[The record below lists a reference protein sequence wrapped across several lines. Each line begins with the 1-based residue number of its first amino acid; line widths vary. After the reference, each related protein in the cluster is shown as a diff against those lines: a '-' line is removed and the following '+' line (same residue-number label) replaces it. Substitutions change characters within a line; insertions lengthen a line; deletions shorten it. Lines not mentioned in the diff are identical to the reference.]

1 MRDFTGIVREQ
12 IAPLGLPADQ
22 EDKIVEELAQHFA
35 EVYASVIE
43 EDPTLDEHA
52 ALAKLLERVPS
63 GDELRRE
70 ILDAEPMLARIGH
83 TVGGPVRRTPPEA
96 SLPAGLSGLAID
108 VRLGFRRLLN
118 APAYTATLIIT
129 LAVCLAAN
137 AVILTL
143 VDRVL
148 LHPLDVPEPDRLV
161 LIANQFPNTGVG
173 GRGEK
178 SAPHNYFDRVE
189 GVSSLSAQALFGP
202 VDRVLTLGDR
212 AEQVHGIETTP
223 SLFATLQV
231 APALGRVFTPDEGEI
246 GNETSI
252 LLSDGFWRERF
263 AADPEVIGSAIRV
276 AGRPHVVV
284 GVMPAGFT
292 FFDADARFWIP
303 LVFPLSV
310 NNAVAN
316 NWYHV
321 GRMTA
326 DATIEQVQA
335 QVNVVNAAFFER
347 QPNLAI
353 VLKTAGFHTTVEPF
367 ESFLVGE
374 AGRVIYP
381 LWGGAVVVLLIGAL
395 NVTNLTLAETH
406 RRRRDLLTR
415 MAIGAGRGRL
425 AVGLLAESMT
435 IAVVAGVLGVA
446 LATLV
451 LHVLG
456 TMRLGHLALPSAPGI
471 GGPIAAAIAAIAL
484 VAGLFVALASL
495 RHLRTGELAH
505 GLRDSG
511 RSGTGGRRAS
521 RLRRVLVTAEVALA
535 FVLLAGAALLLVT
548 VRNLIQADPGYAVD
562 GIVTAGLNLEG
573 SRYPDKASA
582 QQFLDRTLEAVRGIS
597 GVTAAGATTTIPLR
611 ATLRGAT
618 SQAISGGSAAHLA
631 VAEDIASPAAD
642 GAIVTP
648 RWVTITAGFFD
659 ALEARVLRGRDFED
673 RDHQTDNPVA
683 IVDATMAESYWPGEN
698 PIGKRFFLP
707 GVRNLGRSE
716 NTRWLTVV
724 GVVPDL
730 MLEGVTDLDTRV
742 GTFYT
747 TWSEIN
753 PRGFP
758 QTYGLVIRTATD
770 PAPVVRSLR
779 SELARIDPEASL
791 FDVRTLGERRS
802 DSLSRQRL
810 ALSLA
815 GAFGGIALFLSTL
828 GIYGVLTYVVAQRVR
843 EFGIRIALGG
853 TSGGILR
860 LVLREGLMLVG
871 VGVAIGLGLA
881 WMLTGALAGQLYG
894 VAPTDPLLLTTTAV
908 FLALVALAAMLAPA
922 RRAARVDPLIALQD
936 PT

>member
-1 MRDFTGIVREQ
+1 
-12 IAPLGLPADQ
+12 
-22 EDKIVEELAQHFA
+22 
-35 EVYASVIE
+35 
-43 EDPTLDEHA
+43 
-52 ALAKLLERVPS
+52 VPS

-70 ILDAEPMLARIGH
+70 ILDAEPMLARLGH
-83 TVGGPVRRTPPEA
+83 TVGGSGRRAPSGA
-96 SLPAGLSGLAID
+96 GLPAALSGLAVD
-108 VRLGFRRLLN
+108 VRLGVRRLRN
-118 APAYTATLIIT
+118 APAYTVTLILT
-129 LAVCLAAN
+129 LAICLAAN

-148 LHPLDVPEPDRLV
+148 LRPLDVPEPDRLV

-178 SAPHNYFDRVE
+178 TAPANYFDRVE

-223 SLFATLQV
+223 SLFAMLQV
-231 APALGRVFTPDEGEI
+231 GPALGRVFTPDEGEI

-263 AADPEVIGSAIRV
+263 AADPTVVGSAIRV
-276 AGRPHVVV
+276 AGRPYVVV

-292 FFDADARFWIP
+292 FFDPDARFWIP
-303 LVFPLSV
+303 LVFPPSV
-310 NNAVAN
+310 NNGVAN

-321 GRMTA
+321 GRMAA
-326 DATIEQVQA
+326 DATIPQVQA
-335 QVNVVNAAFFER
+335 EVDAVNAAWFDR
-347 QPNLAI
+347 QPNLAK
-353 VLKTAGFHTTVEPF
+353 VLATTGFHTTVEPF

-451 LHVLG
+451 LRVLG
-456 TMRLGHLALPSAPGI
+456 TLRLGHLALPSAPGI
-471 GGPIAAAIAAIAL
+471 GWPIATAIAAIAL
-484 VAGLFVALASL
+484 VAGLFVAIASL

-511 RSGTGGRRAS
+511 RAGTGGRRAS

-562 GIVTAGLNLEG
+562 GVVTAGLNLEG
-573 SRYPDKASA
+573 SRHPDKASA
-582 QQFLDRTLEAVRGIS
+582 QQFLDRTLEAIRAVP

-611 ATLRGAT
+611 TTLRGAT
-618 SQAISGGSAAHLA
+618 SIAISGGSAAQMA
-631 VAEDIASPAAD
+631 VAEDTD
-642 GAIVTP
+642 GPGVSGIVTP

-659 ALEARVLRGRDFED
+659 ALETRVLRGRDFED

-698 PIGKRFFLP
+698 PIGKRFFLM
-707 GVRNLGRSE
+707 GVRNIGRNE

-758 QTYGLVIRTATD
+758 QTYGLVIRTTTD
-770 PAPVVRSLR
+770 PAAVVRSLR
-779 SELARIDPEASL
+779 SELARLDPEASL
-791 FDVRTLGERRS
+791 FDVRTLDERRS
-802 DSLSRQRL
+802 ASLSRQRL

-815 GAFGGIALFLSTL
+815 SAFGGIALFLSTL
-828 GIYGVLTYVVAQRVR
+828 GIYGVLSYVVAQRVR

-881 WMLTGALAGQLYG
+881 WMLTGAIATQLYG
-894 VAPTDPLLLTTTAV
+894 VAPTDPLLLTATAV

-922 RRAARVDPLIALQD
+922 RRAARVDPLIALQN
-936 PT
+936 TT